1 MEKFWTAVKE
11 FMAKYCNKYVLTLL
25 VFGIVFVF
33 VGDQSLLRRW
43 HNARLLHQLEK
54 QREVYTRDIET
65 IEQDLHALQQTD
77 SLERFARETY
87 FMHAPNEDVYVVKE

>member
-1 MEKFWTAVKE
+1 MKE

-33 VGDQSLLRRW
+33 VGDQSLLRRI
-43 HNARLLHQLEK
+43 HNARVIHRLEK
-54 QREVYTRDIET
+54 QRDSYMQEIEE
-65 IEQDLHALQQTD
+65 IESDMHALQRTD

-87 FMHAPNEDVYVVKE
+87 FMHAPNEEVYVVKE